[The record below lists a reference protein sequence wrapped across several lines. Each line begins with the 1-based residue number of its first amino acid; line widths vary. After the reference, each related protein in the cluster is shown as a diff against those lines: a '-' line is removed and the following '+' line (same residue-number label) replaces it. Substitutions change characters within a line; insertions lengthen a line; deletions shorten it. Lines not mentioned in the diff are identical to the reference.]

1 MPNPT
6 THLSIMKELI
16 QERPTLFKD
25 INIKYFLSGSVFP
38 DIGYFIPNKKKQ
50 FSIYLHRGINSTITF
65 AKHLLK
71 IARTKKEK
79 SFALGFMSH
88 AIIDYEVHDKLDKLK
103 LYAINHIIAEYF
115 LDAEFKK
122 DLSFIFCKTS
132 NRVIKQTLIKEKK
145 EPLSKIASFNWFN
158 RLYYQLSQI
167 LTKRLALN
175 RYNSK
180 KKLVKNF
187 ITDYLVKKG
196 FKKPLFEFENDIKKM
211 MSPNYAIRKKSIKI
225 LLKACEKGK
234 KEFVKIM
241 QKNI

>member
-6 THLSIMKELI
+6 THLSLMKELI
-16 QERPTLFKD
+16 QEKPTLFKD

-50 FSIYLHRGINSTITF
+50 FSIYLHRGLNSTITF
-65 AKHLLK
+65 SKHLLK
-71 IARTKKEK
+71 VAKTNKEK

-88 AIIDYEVHDKLDKLK
+88 GIVDKEVHEKLEKLK
-103 LYAINHIIAEYF
+103 LYAVDHITAEYF
-115 LDAEFKK
+115 LDSEFNK

-132 NRVIKQTLIKEKK
+132 NRIIKQTLIKEKK
-145 EPLSKIASFNWFN
+145 EHLSKIASFNWFN

-167 LTKRLALN
+167 LIKRFALN

-211 MSPNYAIRKKSIKI
+211 MNPNYAIRKK
-225 LLKACEKGK
+225 
-234 KEFVKIM
+234 IM
-241 QKNI
+241 KKNI